1 MPNSTKQNIKYTPVS
16 EQEFTRFIS
25 ELNDDYGRIVKKLE
39 RLGFSHSIESV
50 NRAHRS
56 FVSEVFNHIKT
67 LH

>member
-1 MPNSTKQNIKYTPVS
+1 MPNSTKQNIKYKPVS
-16 EQEFTRFIS
+16 EQEFTRFIT
-25 ELNDDYGRIVKKLE
+25 EQHAAYGRIDKKHD

>member
-1 MPNSTKQNIKYTPVS
+1 MPNSPKQNIKYKPVS

-50 NRAHRS
+50 NRGHRS

>member
-1 MPNSTKQNIKYTPVS
+1 MPNSTKQNIKYKPVS

-39 RLGFSHSIESV
+39 RLGFSHSTESV

>member
-1 MPNSTKQNIKYTPVS
+1 MPNSTKQNIKYKPVS
-16 EQEFTRFIS
+16 EQEFTRF
-25 ELNDDYGRIVKKLE
+25 DDYGRIVKKLE